1 MEIQGDQRS
10 GRTQLVYG
18 GLKKV
23 PWAAGKG
30 LRTQWYETPGEGGGE
45 GTGFCSALG
54 RHLLFIPETLH
65 ILTLCHIN

>member
-30 LRTQWYETPGEGGGE
+30 LRTQWYETPGGGGKE
-45 GTGFCSALG
+45 QAFVQPWEDICS
-54 RHLLFIPETLH
+54 LFQRLYIY
-65 ILTLCHIN
+65 